1 MVLNISEFSELNK
14 LRRLK
19 TRNLQSHINI
29 STQQMKGATMNLK
42 LRFKNKATLVALAS
56 ALIAFIYQIL
66 GILGIT
72 APIAQDEVSQ
82 LVGII
87 LNILVA
93 VGVLVDPTTKGI
105 GDSEFAKNKTDIAE
119 VIEYKED

>member
-1 MVLNISEFSELNK
+1 
-14 LRRLK
+14 
-19 TRNLQSHINI
+19 
-29 STQQMKGATMNLK
+29 MNLK

-72 APIAQDEVSQ
+72 APIAQDVVSQ

-87 LNILVA
+87 LNI
-93 VGVLVDPTTKGI
+93 
-105 GDSEFAKNKTDIAE
+105 
-119 VIEYKED
+119 

>member
-1 MVLNISEFSELNK
+1 MVLNISAFSELNK

-19 TRNLQSHINI
+19 TRNLQSHI
-29 STQQMKGATMNLK
+29 NLK

-56 ALIAFIYQIL
+56 ALIAFVYQIL

-72 APIAQDEVSQ
+72 APIAQDAVSQ

-105 GDSEFAKNKTDIAE
+105 GDSELAKNKTDIAE

>member
-1 MVLNISEFSELNK
+1 MIWKHNNIFL
-14 LRRLK
+14 
-19 TRNLQSHINI
+19 HIV
-29 STQQMKGATMNLK
+29 KGETMNLK

-66 GILGIT
+66 GILGII
-72 APIAQDEVSQ
+72 APIAQDAVSQ

-93 VGVLVDPTTKGI
+93 VGVLVGI
-105 GDSEFAKNKTDIAE
+105 GDSVNAMSYEELGQAVDPDYQGPADLTEEPINITHKEE
-119 VIEYKED
+119 V

>member
-1 MVLNISEFSELNK
+1 
-14 LRRLK
+14 
-19 TRNLQSHINI
+19 
-29 STQQMKGATMNLK
+29 MNLK

-72 APIAQDEVSQ
+72 APIAQDVVSQ

-93 VGVLVDPTTKGI
+93 VGVLVDPTTSGI
-105 GDSEFAKNKTDIAE
+105 GDSELTKNKTDIAE
-119 VIEYKED
+119 VIEYKKEN

>member
-1 MVLNISEFSELNK
+1 MIWKHNNIFL
-14 LRRLK
+14 
-19 TRNLQSHINI
+19 HIV
-29 STQQMKGATMNLK
+29 KGETMNLK

-72 APIAQDEVSQ
+72 APIAQDAVSQ

-105 GDSEFAKNKTDIAE
+105 GDSVNAMS
-119 VIEYKED
+119 YKELGQAVDPDYQGPVDLTENTHKEVE

>member
-1 MVLNISEFSELNK
+1 MK
-14 LRRLK
+14 
-19 TRNLQSHINI
+19 NLQIHINI
-29 STQQMKGATMNLK
+29 YFHKMKGETMNLK
-42 LRFKNKATLVALAS
+42 LRLKNKATLVALAS
-56 ALIAFIYQIL
+56 SLIAFIYQIL

-72 APIAQDEVSQ
+72 APIAQDAASQ

-87 LNILVA
+87 LNILVT

-105 GDSEFAKNKTDIAE
+105 GDSELAKNKTDIAE

>member
-1 MVLNISEFSELNK
+1 
-14 LRRLK
+14 
-19 TRNLQSHINI
+19 
-29 STQQMKGATMNLK
+29 MNLK

-72 APIAQDEVSQ
+72 APIAQDVVSQ

-105 GDSEFAKNKTDIAE
+105 GDSVNAMSYEELGQAVDTDYQGPADLTEEPINITHKDE
-119 VIEYKED
+119 V

>member
-1 MVLNISEFSELNK
+1 
-14 LRRLK
+14 
-19 TRNLQSHINI
+19 
-29 STQQMKGATMNLK
+29 MKGETMNLK

-72 APIAQDEVSQ
+72 APIAQDAVSQ

-93 VGVLVDPTTKGI
+93 IGVLVDPTTRGI
-105 GDSEFAKNKTDIAE
+105 TDSVNAMSYEELGTPVDPDYQGAPDLQDGDDK
-119 VIEYKED
+119 

>member
-1 MVLNISEFSELNK
+1 
-14 LRRLK
+14 
-19 TRNLQSHINI
+19 
-29 STQQMKGATMNLK
+29 MNLK

-72 APIAQDEVSQ
+72 APIAQDAVSQ

-93 VGVLVDPTTKGI
+93 VGVLVDPTTDPDYQGPVDLTENTHK
-105 GDSEFAKNKTDIAE
+105 E
-119 VIEYKED
+119 VE

>member
-1 MVLNISEFSELNK
+1 
-14 LRRLK
+14 
-19 TRNLQSHINI
+19 
-29 STQQMKGATMNLK
+29 MNLK

-72 APIAQDEVSQ
+72 APIAQDAVTQ

-87 LNILVA
+87 LNILVTL
-93 VGVLVDPTTKGI
+93 GVLVDPTTKGI
-105 GDSEFAKNKTDIAE
+105 GDSVNAMSYEELGQAVDPDYQGHADLTEEPINITHKEE
-119 VIEYKED
+119 V

>member
-1 MVLNISEFSELNK
+1 
-14 LRRLK
+14 
-19 TRNLQSHINI
+19 
-29 STQQMKGATMNLK
+29 MKGEIMNLK

-56 ALIAFIYQIL
+56 ALITFIYQIL

-105 GDSEFAKNKTDIAE
+105 GDSELAKNKTDIAE

>member
-1 MVLNISEFSELNK
+1 
-14 LRRLK
+14 
-19 TRNLQSHINI
+19 
-29 STQQMKGATMNLK
+29 MNLK

-72 APIAQDEVSQ
+72 APIAQDVVSQ

-93 VGVLVDPTTKGI
+93 VGVLVDPTTSGI
-105 GDSEFAKNKTDIAE
+105 GDSELAKNKTDIAE
-119 VIEYKED
+119 VIECKKEN

>member
-1 MVLNISEFSELNK
+1 
-14 LRRLK
+14 
-19 TRNLQSHINI
+19 
-29 STQQMKGATMNLK
+29 MNLK

-72 APIAQDEVSQ
+72 APITQDAVSQ

-93 VGVLVDPTTKGI
+93 VGVLVDPTTSGI
-105 GDSEFAKNKTDIAE
+105 GDSELAKNKTDIAE
-119 VIEYKED
+119 VIEYKKEN

>member
-1 MVLNISEFSELNK
+1 MK
-14 LRRLK
+14 
-19 TRNLQSHINI
+19 NLQIHINI
-29 STQQMKGATMNLK
+29 YFHKMKGEIMNLK

-93 VGVLVDPTTKGI
+93 VGVLVDPTTNGI
-105 GDSEFAKNKTDIAE
+105 GDSELAKNKTDIAE

>member
-1 MVLNISEFSELNK
+1 
-14 LRRLK
+14 
-19 TRNLQSHINI
+19 
-29 STQQMKGATMNLK
+29 MKGEIMNLK

-56 ALIAFIYQIL
+56 SLIAFIYQIL

-72 APIAQDEVSQ
+72 APIAQDAVSQ

-87 LNILVA
+87 LNILVT

-105 GDSEFAKNKTDIAE
+105 GDSVNAMSYEELGQAVDPDYQGPADLTEEPINITHKEE
-119 VIEYKED
+119 V

>member
-1 MVLNISEFSELNK
+1 
-14 LRRLK
+14 
-19 TRNLQSHINI
+19 
-29 STQQMKGATMNLK
+29 MNLK

-72 APIAQDEVSQ
+72 APIAQDVVSQ

-105 GDSEFAKNKTDIAE
+105 GDSVNAMSYEELGQAVYPDYQGPADLTEEPINITHKEE
-119 VIEYKED
+119 V

>member
-1 MVLNISEFSELNK
+1 
-14 LRRLK
+14 
-19 TRNLQSHINI
+19 
-29 STQQMKGATMNLK
+29 MNLK

-93 VGVLVDPTTKGI
+93 VGVDPTTKGI
-105 GDSEFAKNKTDIAE
+105 GDSELAKNKTDIAE

>member
-1 MVLNISEFSELNK
+1 MVLNISAFSELNK

-105 GDSEFAKNKTDIAE
+105 GDSELAKNKTDIAE

>member
-1 MVLNISEFSELNK
+1 MK
-14 LRRLK
+14 
-19 TRNLQSHINI
+19 NLQIHINI
-29 STQQMKGATMNLK
+29 YFHKMKGEIMNLK

-72 APIAQDEVSQ
+72 APIAQDAVSQ

-93 VGVLVDPTTKGI
+93 VGVLVDPTTPGVK
-105 GDSEFAKNKTDIAE
+105 DSKLAKNKTDIAE

>member
-1 MVLNISEFSELNK
+1 MQKK
-14 LRRLK
+14 LRGIECK
-19 TRNLQSHINI
+19 YNQHGNYNINLQKL
-29 STQQMKGATMNLK
+29 KGGIMNLK

-72 APIAQDEVSQ
+72 APIAQDAVSQ

-93 VGVLVDPTTKGI
+93 VGVLVDPTTSGI
-105 GDSEFAKNKTDIAE
+105 GDSKLAKNKTDIAE
-119 VIEYKED
+119 VIEYKKED